1 MSIKLRKLDMKK
13 VIFSIVV
20 FLCCTF
26 CSAQVIETIPLPPA
40 QKTGGIPLMEAF
52 QLRKS
57 QRTFSSKELTSQQL
71 SNLMWAAYGINRPDG
86 LRTVPA
92 AKNWYEYDIYVLK
105 SDGWFLYEV
114 SKHALL
120 KMGNE
125 DLRIYGGTQD
135 FVKSAPVILVYV
147 ADFGRMNDT
156 TDELRKFFS
165 AVDVGYISQNVYL
178 WCASEGLATIILGQ
192 VDKMKV
198 REVLKLRPNQQVIL
212 SQPVAYPGQ

>member
-1 MSIKLRKLDMKK
+1 MKK
-13 VIFSIVV
+13 GILIFVV
-20 FLCCTF
+20 LFSWTF

-40 QKTGGIPLMEAF
+40 QKTGGMPLMDAF

-57 QRTFSSKELTSQQL
+57 QRSFSSKELTSQQL
-71 SNLMWAAYGINRPDG
+71 SNLLWAAYGINRPDG
-86 LRTVPA
+86 FRTVPA
-92 AKNWYEYDIYVLK
+92 AKNWYEYDIYILK

-114 SKHALL
+114 SKHTLL

-135 FVKSAPVILVYV
+135 FVKAAPVILVYV

-178 WCASEGLATIILGQ
+178 WCASENLATIILGQ
-192 VDKMKV
+192 VDKVKV
-198 REVLKLRPNQQVIL
+198 REVLKLKPDQQVIL

>member
-1 MSIKLRKLDMKK
+1 MNKGILVFVVL
-13 VIFSIVV
+13 FSW
-20 FLCCTF
+20 TF
-26 CSAQVIETIPLPPA
+26 CSAQVIETIPLPSA
-40 QKTGGIPLMEAF
+40 QKSGGMPLMEAF

-57 QRTFSSKELTSQQL
+57 QRSFSSKELTSQQL
-71 SNLMWAAYGINRPDG
+71 SNLLWAAYGINRPDG
-86 LRTVPA
+86 FRTVPA
-92 AKNWYEYDIYVLK
+92 AKNWYEYDIYLLK

-114 SKHALL
+114 TKHSLL

-135 FVKSAPVILVYV
+135 FVKAAPVILVYV

-178 WCASEGLATIILGQ
+178 WCASEDLATIILGQ
-192 VDKMKV
+192 VDKVKV
-198 REVLKLRPNQQVIL
+198 REVLKLKPDQQVIL

>member
-1 MSIKLRKLDMKK
+1 MKK
-13 VIFSIVV
+13 AVISFVV
-20 FLCCTF
+20 LLSWTI

-40 QKTGGIPLMEAF
+40 QKTGGMPLMEAF

-57 QRTFSSKELTSQQL
+57 QRSFSSKELTSQQL
-71 SNLMWAAYGINRPDG
+71 SNLLWAAYGINRPEG
-86 LRTVPA
+86 FRTVPA

-135 FVKSAPVILVYV
+135 FVKAAPVILVYV

-178 WCASEGLATIILGQ
+178 WSASEGLATIILGQ
-192 VDKMKV
+192 VDKPKV
-198 REVLKLRPNQQVIL
+198 HEVLKLKPNQQVIL
-212 SQPVAYPGQ
+212 SQPVGYPGI

>member
-1 MSIKLRKLDMKK
+1 MK
-13 VIFSIVV
+13 IRVV
-20 FLCCTF
+20 LLLAVLL
-26 CSAQVIETIPLPPA
+26 SLVNVKAQVIETVTLPPA
-40 QKTGGIPLMEAF
+40 QKTGGMPLMEAF

-57 QRTFSSKELTSQQL
+57 QRSFSSKELTTQQI
-71 SNLMWAAYGINRPDG
+71 SNLLWSAYGINRPDG

-92 AKNWYEYDIYVLK
+92 AKNWYEFDIYVVK

-135 FVKSAPVILVYV
+135 FVKAAPVILVYV
-147 ADFGRMNDT
+147 ADFKRMNDT

-192 VDKMKV
+192 VDKVKV
-198 REVLKLRPNQQVIL
+198 REILKLKPDQQVIL
-212 SQPVAYPGQ
+212 SQPVGYPGQ

>member
-1 MSIKLRKLDMKK
+1 MK
-13 VIFSIVV
+13 IRVV
-20 FLCCTF
+20 LLLAVLLLLVNVK
-26 CSAQVIETIPLPPA
+26 AQVIETVTLPPA
-40 QKTGGIPLMEAF
+40 QKTGGMPLMEAF

-57 QRTFSSKELTSQQL
+57 QRSFSSKELTTQQI
-71 SNLMWAAYGINRPDG
+71 SNLLWSAYGINRPDG

-92 AKNWYEYDIYVLK
+92 AKNWYEFDIYVVK

-135 FVKSAPVILVYV
+135 FVKAAPVILVYV
-147 ADFGRMNDT
+147 ADFKRMNDT

-192 VDKMKV
+192 VDKVKV
-198 REVLKLRPNQQVIL
+198 REILKLKPDQQVIL
-212 SQPVAYPGQ
+212 SQPVGYPGQ

>member
-1 MSIKLRKLDMKK
+1 MKK
-13 VIFSIVV
+13 AVISFVV
-20 FLCCTF
+20 LIGWTI

-40 QKTGGIPLMEAF
+40 QKTGGMPVMEAF

-57 QRTFSSKELTSQQL
+57 QRSFSSREITSQQL
-71 SNLMWAAYGINRPDG
+71 SNLLWAAYGINRPEG

-92 AKNWYEYDIYVLK
+92 AKEWYEYDIYVIK
-105 SDGWFLYEV
+105 ADGWYLYEPQ
-114 SKHALL
+114 KHALL

-125 DLRIYGGTQD
+125 DLRVYGGTQD
-135 FVKSAPVILVYV
+135 FVKAAPVILVYV

-178 WCASEGLATIILGQ
+178 WSASDGFATIILGQ
-192 VDKMKV
+192 VDKVKV
-198 REVLKLRPNQQVIL
+198 REVLKLKTNQQVIL

>member
-1 MSIKLRKLDMKK
+1 MKIKGVLLLAGLLSMLNVK
-13 VIFSIVV
+13 
-20 FLCCTF
+20 
-26 CSAQVIETIPLPPA
+26 AQVLETITLPTA
-40 QKTGGIPLMEAF
+40 QKTGGMPLMEAF

-57 QRTFSSKELTSQQL
+57 QRSFSSKELTTQQI
-71 SNLMWAAYGINRPDG
+71 SNLLWSAYGINRPEG
-86 LRTVPA
+86 FRTVPA
-92 AKNWYEYDIYVLK
+92 AKNWFEYDIYLLK

-114 SKHALL
+114 RKHALL

-125 DLRIYGGTQD
+125 DLRIFGGTQD
-135 FVKSAPVILVYV
+135 FVKAAPVILVYV

-192 VDKMKV
+192 VDKIKV
-198 REVLKLRPNQQVIL
+198 REVLKLRPDQQVIL
-212 SQPVAYPGQ
+212 SQPVAFPGQ

>member
-1 MSIKLRKLDMKK
+1 
-13 VIFSIVV
+13 
-20 FLCCTF
+20 
-26 CSAQVIETIPLPPA
+26 
-40 QKTGGIPLMEAF
+40 MEAF

-57 QRTFSSKELTSQQL
+57 QRSFSSKELTPQQI
-71 SNLMWAAYGINRPDG
+71 SNLLWAAYGINRPDG
-86 LRTVPA
+86 FRTVPA
-92 AKNWYEYDIYVLK
+92 AKNWYEYDIYVMK

-120 KMGNE
+120 KMGND

-135 FVKSAPVILVYV
+135 FVKAAPVILVYV

-192 VDKMKV
+192 VDKVKV
-198 REVLKLRPNQQVIL
+198 REVLKLKPDQQVIL

>member
-1 MSIKLRKLDMKK
+1 MKK
-13 VIFSIVV
+13 AVISFVV
-20 FLCCTF
+20 LLSWTI
-26 CSAQVIETIPLPPA
+26 CSAQVIETVNLPPA
-40 QKTGGIPLMEAF
+40 QKTGGMPVMEAF

-57 QRTFSSKELTSQQL
+57 QRSFSSKELSSQQL
-71 SNLMWAAYGINRPDG
+71 SNLLWAAYGINRPDG
-86 LRTVPA
+86 FRTVPA

-114 SKHALL
+114 GKHSLL

-135 FVKSAPVILVYV
+135 FVKAAPVILVYI

-178 WCASEGLATIILGQ
+178 WCASEGLATIVLGQ
-192 VDKMKV
+192 VDKVKV
-198 REVLKLRPNQQVIL
+198 REVLKLRPDQQVIL
-212 SQPVAYPGQ
+212 SQPVAFPGQ

>member
-1 MSIKLRKLDMKK
+1 MKK
-13 VIFSIVV
+13 V
-20 FLCCTF
+20 FLISYVMFLSWTI

-40 QKTGGIPLMEAF
+40 QKTGGMPIMEAF

-57 QRTFSSKELTSQQL
+57 QRSFSSKDITQQEL
-71 SNLMWAAYGINRPDG
+71 SNVLWAAYGINRPEG

-92 AKNWYEYDIYVLK
+92 AKEWYEYDIYIIK
-105 SDGWFLYEV
+105 ADGWFLYEPK
-114 SKHALL
+114 KHVLL

-125 DLRIYGGTQD
+125 DLRVYGGNQD
-135 FVKSAPVILVYV
+135 FVKAAPVILVYV
-147 ADFGRMNDT
+147 ADFNRMTNT

-178 WCASEGLATIILGQ
+178 YCASEGLATIILGQ
-192 VDKMKV
+192 VDKVKV
-198 REVLKLRPNQQVIL
+198 REVLKLKPNQQIIL

>member
-1 MSIKLRKLDMKK
+1 MK
-13 VIFSIVV
+13 IRVV
-20 FLCCTF
+20 LLLAGLL
-26 CSAQVIETIPLPPA
+26 SLLNVKAQVIETITLPPA
-40 QKTGGIPLMEAF
+40 QTKGGMPLMEAF

-57 QRTFSSKELTSQQL
+57 QRSFSSKELTSQQL
-71 SNLMWAAYGINRPDG
+71 SNLLWAAYGINRPDG
-86 LRTVPA
+86 FRTVPA

-114 SKHALL
+114 KKHTLL

-125 DLRIYGGTQD
+125 DLRIYGGTQN
-135 FVKSAPVILVYV
+135 FVKAAPVILVYV

-192 VDKMKV
+192 VDKVKV
-198 REVLKLRPNQQVIL
+198 REVLKLKPDQQVIL
-212 SQPVAYPGQ
+212 SQPIGSSGQ

>member
-1 MSIKLRKLDMKK
+1 MKK
-13 VIFSIVV
+13 VVILFIV
-20 FLCCTF
+20 LLSWTI
-26 CSAQVIETIPLPPA
+26 CSAQVIETVPLPPA
-40 QKTGGIPLMEAF
+40 QKTGGMPVMEAF

-57 QRTFSSKELTSQQL
+57 QRSFSSKELSSQQL
-71 SNLMWAAYGINRPDG
+71 SNLLWAAYGINRPDG
-86 LRTVPA
+86 FRTVPA

-120 KMGNE
+120 KIGNE
-125 DLRIYGGTQD
+125 DLRVYGGTQD
-135 FVKSAPVILVYV
+135 FVKAAPVILVYV
-147 ADFGRMNDT
+147 ADFDRMNDT

-192 VDKMKV
+192 VDKVKV
-198 REVLKLRPNQQVIL
+198 REVLKLKPNQQVIL
-212 SQPVAYPGQ
+212 SQPVAFQGQ

>member
-1 MSIKLRKLDMKK
+1 MKFTMKK
-13 VIFSIVV
+13 TVISFVLFISWTI
-20 FLCCTF
+20 
-26 CSAQVIETIPLPPA
+26 CSAQVIETFNLPPA
-40 QKTGGIPLMEAF
+40 QTTGGMPIMEAF

-57 QRTFSSKELTSQQL
+57 QRSFSSKDITQQEL
-71 SNLMWAAYGINRPDG
+71 SNVLWTAYGINRPEG

-92 AKNWYEYDIYVLK
+92 AKEWYEYDIYVIK
-105 SDGWFLYEV
+105 AYGWYLYEPK
-114 SKHALL
+114 KHALL

-125 DLRIYGGTQD
+125 DLRVYGGTQD
-135 FVKSAPVILVYV
+135 FVKAAPVILVYV
-147 ADFGRMNDT
+147 ADFDRMTNT

-192 VDKMKV
+192 VDKEKV
-198 REVLKLRPNQQVIL
+198 REVLKLKPNQQVIL

>member
-1 MSIKLRKLDMKK
+1 MKK
-13 VIFSIVV
+13 TVISFIV
-20 FLCCTF
+20 LLGWTI

-40 QKTGGIPLMEAF
+40 QKTGGMPLMEAF

-57 QRTFSSKELTSQQL
+57 QRSFSSKELTPQQI
-71 SNLMWAAYGINRPDG
+71 SNLLWAAYGINRPDG
-86 LRTVPA
+86 FRTVPA
-92 AKNWYEYDIYVLK
+92 AKNWYDYDIYVMK

-120 KMGNE
+120 KMGND

-135 FVKSAPVILVYV
+135 FVKAAPVILVYV

-192 VDKMKV
+192 VDKVKV
-198 REVLKLRPNQQVIL
+198 REVLKLKPDQQVIL

>member
-1 MSIKLRKLDMKK
+1 MKK
-13 VIFSIVV
+13 TVISIVV
-20 FLCCTF
+20 LLGWTV
-26 CSAQVIETIPLPPA
+26 CSAQIIETIPLPLA
-40 QKTGGIPLMEAF
+40 QKTGGMPLIEAF

-57 QRTFSSKELTSQQL
+57 QRSFSSKELTSQQL
-71 SNLMWAAYGINRPDG
+71 SNLLWAAYGINRPDG
-86 LRTVPA
+86 FRTVPA

-114 SKHALL
+114 ARHTLL

-125 DLRIYGGTQD
+125 DLRMYGGTQD
-135 FVKSAPVILVYV
+135 FVKAAPVILVYV

-192 VDKMKV
+192 VDKVKV
-198 REVLKLRPNQQVIL
+198 REVLKLKPDQQVIL

>member
-1 MSIKLRKLDMKK
+1 MKK
-13 VIFSIVV
+13 V
-20 FLCCTF
+20 FLISYVMFLSWTI

-40 QKTGGIPLMEAF
+40 QKTGGMPIMEAF

-57 QRTFSSKELTSQQL
+57 QRSYSSKDITQQEL
-71 SNLMWAAYGINRPDG
+71 SNVLWAAYGINRPEG

-92 AKNWYEYDIYVLK
+92 AKEWYEYDIYIIK
-105 SDGWFLYEV
+105 ADGWFLYEPK
-114 SKHALL
+114 KHVLL

-125 DLRIYGGTQD
+125 DLRVYGGTQD
-135 FVKSAPVILVYV
+135 FVKAAPVILVYV
-147 ADFGRMNDT
+147 ADFDRMTNT

-178 WCASEGLATIILGQ
+178 YCASEGLATIILGQ
-192 VDKMKV
+192 VDKVKV
-198 REVLKLRPNQQVIL
+198 REVLKLKTNQQVIL

>member
-1 MSIKLRKLDMKK
+1 MKTR
-13 VIFSIVV
+13 VILLLAGLLSLLNVK
-20 FLCCTF
+20 
-26 CSAQVIETIPLPPA
+26 AQVLETITLPTA
-40 QKTGGIPLMEAF
+40 QKTGGMPLMEAF

-57 QRTFSSKELTSQQL
+57 QRSFSSKELTTQQI
-71 SNLMWAAYGINRPDG
+71 SNLLWSAYGINRPEG
-86 LRTVPA
+86 FRTVPA
-92 AKNWYEYDIYVLK
+92 AKNWFEYDIYLLK

-114 SKHALL
+114 RKHALL

-125 DLRIYGGTQD
+125 DLRIFGGTQD
-135 FVKSAPVILVYV
+135 FVKAAPVILVYV

-192 VDKMKV
+192 VDKIKV
-198 REVLKLRPNQQVIL
+198 REVLKLRPDQQVIL
-212 SQPVAYPGQ
+212 SQPVAFPGQ

>member
-1 MSIKLRKLDMKK
+1 MKK
-13 VIFSIVV
+13 AIISFVM
-20 FLCCTF
+20 FLSWTF

-40 QKTGGIPLMEAF
+40 QKTGGMPVMEAF

-57 QRTFSSKELTSQQL
+57 QRSFSSKELTSQQL
-71 SNLMWAAYGINRPDG
+71 SNLLWAAYGINRPDG
-86 LRTVPA
+86 FRTVPA

-105 SDGWFLYEV
+105 SDGWYLYEV
-114 SKHALL
+114 GKHALL

-125 DLRIYGGTQD
+125 DLRVYGGTQD
-135 FVKSAPVILVYV
+135 FVKAAPVILVYV

-165 AVDVGYISQNVYL
+165 AVDIGYISQNVYL
-178 WCASEGLATIILGQ
+178 WCASEGLATIIIGQ
-192 VDKMKV
+192 VDKVKV
-198 REVLKLRPNQQVIL
+198 REVLRLKPNQQVIL

>member
-1 MSIKLRKLDMKK
+1 MKK
-13 VIFSIVV
+13 GILTFVV
-20 FLCCTF
+20 LLIWTI
-26 CSAQVIETIPLPPA
+26 CSAQVIENIPLPPA
-40 QKTGGIPLMEAF
+40 QKTGGMPLMEAF

-57 QRTFSSKELTSQQL
+57 QRSYSSKELTSQQI
-71 SNLMWAAYGINRPDG
+71 SNLLWAAYGINRPDG
-86 LRTVPA
+86 FRTVPA
-92 AKNWYEYDIYVLK
+92 AKNWYEYDIYILK
-105 SDGWFLYEV
+105 QDGWFLYEV
-114 SKHALL
+114 SKHTLL

-135 FVKSAPVILVYV
+135 FVKAAPVILVYV

-178 WCASEGLATIILGQ
+178 WCASENLATIILGQ
-192 VDKMKV
+192 VDKVKV
-198 REVLKLRPNQQVIL
+198 REVLKLKPDQQVIL

>member
-1 MSIKLRKLDMKK
+1 MKK
-13 VIFSIVV
+13 TVISFVLLISWTI
-20 FLCCTF
+20 
-26 CSAQVIETIPLPPA
+26 CSAQVIESVTLPPA
-40 QKTGGIPLMEAF
+40 QKTGGMPVMEAF

-57 QRTFSSKELTSQQL
+57 QRSFSSKELSSQQL
-71 SNLMWAAYGINRPDG
+71 SNLLWAAYGINRPDG
-86 LRTVPA
+86 FRTVPA

-114 SKHALL
+114 TKHALL
-120 KMGNE
+120 KLGNE
-125 DLRIYGGTQD
+125 DLRVYGGTQD
-135 FVKSAPVILVYV
+135 FVKAAPVILVYV

-192 VDKMKV
+192 VDKVKV
-198 REVLKLRPNQQVIL
+198 REVLKLKPNQQVFL
-212 SQPVAYPGQ
+212 SQPVAFPGQ

>member
-1 MSIKLRKLDMKK
+1 MKK
-13 VIFSIVV
+13 TVISFVV
-20 FLCCTF
+20 LLSWTI
-26 CSAQVIETIPLPPA
+26 CSAQVIETVPLPPA
-40 QKTGGIPLMEAF
+40 QKTGGMPLMEAF

-57 QRTFSSKELTSQQL
+57 QRSFSSKELTSQQL
-71 SNLMWAAYGINRPDG
+71 SNLLWAAYGINRPEG
-86 LRTVPA
+86 FRTVPA

-114 SKHALL
+114 SKHTLL

-135 FVKSAPVILVYV
+135 FVKAAPVILVYV

-192 VDKMKV
+192 VDKIKV
-198 REVLKLRPNQQVIL
+198 REVLKLKPDQQVIL
-212 SQPVAYPGQ
+212 SQPIGHPGQ